1 MKFSSLL
8 FLLNILPSIA
18 FADSAITDINNQQ
31 LQALQAKGIPVFD
44 IRREE
49 EWKQTGI
56 LKGSHKLTFVDAN
69 GKIMPDFVGKFT
81 HAIGKNDPVI
91 LICRTGHRTGVLSQ
105 ALAEQLGYKKIYNVK
120 NGITQWISE
129 GLPLERN

>member
-1 MKFSSLL
+1 MKLRIFL
-8 FLLNILPSIA
+8 FLISLFPM
-18 FADSAITDINNQQ
+18 FAYAESAITDIDNQQ
-31 LQALQAKGIPVFD
+31 LQALQAKGIPVYD

-56 LKGSHKLTFVDAN
+56 LKGSHKLTFVDGN
-69 GKIMPDFVGKFT
+69 GKLMPDFVGKFT
-81 HAIGKNDPVI
+81 HEVGKDDPVI

-120 NGITQWISE
+120 HGITRWIGE
-129 GLPLERN
+129 GLPVERN